1 MKSLVLSALSLACI
15 ALGVSISPAVAAG
28 SHPGPWAKIFGHS
41 TSCSLGRASTN
52 DATERGGGLTNNYE
66 GCSASNNAQSVPAG
80 YLRTRELVVNSSN
93 GLVCG
98 DSGTLL
104 NTSTASSRDASTARE
119 YYTTSCESP
128 RNYLGYSYNSRR
140 SDAGYLYTVERAAP
154 AYYFPSWLA

>member
-1 MKSLVLSALSLACI
+1 MKSLVVSALSLSCI
-15 ALGVSISPAVAAG
+15 ALGASVSPAVAAG
-28 SHPGPWAKIFGHS
+28 SHPGSWVKIFGHS

-80 YLRTRELVVNSSN
+80 YLRTRAVVVNSSS

-98 DSGTLL
+98 DSGTLV
-104 NTSTASSRDASTARE
+104 NTSTSSSRNASTARD
-119 YYTTSCESP
+119 TTGCESP

-154 AYYFPSWLA
+154 AYYFPSWLT